1 MLDDYYF
8 SGILCVVLG
17 AVILV
22 LDLRYPEAVTSF
34 FGVDPLQAET
44 FIEGES
50 FIPEKDRKKDDEYEL
65 KRMENGE
72 GHGEGS
78 SPPAMMDD
86 DDDDD
91 EIYEPP
97 VFQPE
102 PPKETRSEKRKS
114 RGLTQRLQRPRR
126 RAAPPVPDQMDE
138 MDDLYDNTRSDEVQF
153 GRKYN
158 P

>member
-1 MLDDYYF
+1 MCIYKKKQVK
-8 SGILCVVLG
+8 ILNFDLSKW
-17 AVILV
+17 
-22 LDLRYPEAVTSF
+22 LDLGF
-34 FGVDPLQAET
+34 FVHEVASWKIRGGDELLDIALAT
-44 FIEGES
+44 WSKRSLIFLLINFSKGES

-97 VFQPE
+97 V
-102 PPKETRSEKRKS
+102 RSLASYRK
-114 RGLTQRLQRPRR
+114 
-126 RAAPPVPDQMDE
+126 
-138 MDDLYDNTRSDEVQF
+138 
-153 GRKYN
+153 
-158 P
+158 